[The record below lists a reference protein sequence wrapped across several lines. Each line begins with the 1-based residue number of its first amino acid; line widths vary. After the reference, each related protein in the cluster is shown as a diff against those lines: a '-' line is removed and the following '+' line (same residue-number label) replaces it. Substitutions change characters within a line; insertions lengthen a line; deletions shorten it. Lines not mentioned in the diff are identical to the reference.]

1 MYEHDF
7 LPKGGMAVERLDKRL
22 SQAGYSRKEARE
34 LIRQGRVRVDGQVLA
49 QPEAKCPEGA
59 AVTVD
64 GQSLAQGFAY
74 IMLHKPQG
82 CVCATQDRRERT
94 VLELL
99 PQELRRRELFPVG
112 RLDKDTTGLLL
123 LTDDGE
129 LAHRL
134 LSPKRHVAKTY
145 YVEVEGVLDEGDVS
159 AFAGGMTLADGTRCM
174 PAQLLPTDAHRG
186 FVTLREGKYHQVKR
200 MCAARG
206 KPVRRLERVG
216 FGPLGLDPELEPG
229 AWRELTA
236 QEVEALR
243 AAVSA
248 KNMGAV

>member
-1 MYEHDF
+1 MYEQE
-7 LPKGGMAVERLDKRL
+7 LLSKGGVDMERLDKRL
-22 SQAGYSRKEARE
+22 SQAGYGRKEARE
-34 LIRQGRVRVDGQVLA
+34 LIRQGRVGVDGKTVT

-59 AVTVD
+59 VITVD
-64 GQSLAQGFAY
+64 GHALAQGFVY
-74 IMLHKPQG
+74 IMLHKPQR
-82 CVCATQDRRERT
+82 VVSATRDRRERT

-99 PQELRRRELFPVG
+99 PEDLRRRELFPVG

-134 LSPKRHVAKTY
+134 LSPRRHVPKTY
-145 YVEVEGVLDEGDVS
+145 FVEVEGVLDEGDVS
-159 AFAGGMTLADGTRCM
+159 AFAGGMTLADGTQYL
-174 PAQLLPTDAHRG
+174 PAQLLPTDPHRG

-206 KPVRRLERVG
+206 KPVLRLERVG

-229 AWRELTA
+229 AWRELTG

-243 AAVSA
+243 HAVL
-248 KNMGAV
+248 

>member
-1 MYEHDF
+1 M
-7 LPKGGMAVERLDKRL
+7 ERLDKRL
-22 SQAGYSRKEARE
+22 SQAGYGRKEARE
-34 LIRQGRVRVDGQVLA
+34 LIRQGRVGVDGQTLT
-49 QPEAKCPEGA
+49 QPEAKCPDGA
-59 AVTVD
+59 TVTVD
-64 GQSLAQGFAY
+64 GNALAQGFIY

-82 CVCATQDRRERT
+82 CVSATQDRREPT

-99 PQELRRRELFPVG
+99 PPDLRRRALFPVG
-112 RLDKDTTGLLL
+112 RLDKDVTGLLL

-134 LSPKRHVAKTY
+134 LAPRRHVSKTY

-159 AFAGGMTLADGTRCM
+159 AFAGGMTLADGTRCL
-174 PAQLLPTDAHRG
+174 PAQLLPTDPHRG

-216 FGPLGLDPELEPG
+216 FGPLGLDPALEPG
-229 AWRELTA
+229 AWRELTGP
-236 QEVEALR
+236 EVEALR
-243 AAVSA
+243 AAVL
-248 KNMGAV
+248 

>member
-1 MYEHDF
+1 MYEQEF
-7 LPKGGMAVERLDKRL
+7 LPKGGMDVERLDKRL
-22 SQAGYSRKEARE
+22 SQAGYGRKEARE
-34 LIRQGRVRVDGQVLA
+34 LIRQGRVQVDGETLI
-49 QPEAKCPEGA
+49 QPEAKCPDEA
-59 AVTVD
+59 NLTVD
-64 GQSLAQGFAY
+64 GHTLAQGFTY
-74 IMLHKPQG
+74 IMLHKPRG
-82 CVCATQDRRERT
+82 CVSATQDRREQT

-99 PQELRRRELFPVG
+99 PQELRRRALFPVG

-134 LSPKRHVAKTY
+134 LSPKRHVSKTY

-159 AFAGGMTLADGTRCM
+159 AFAGGMTLADGTQCL

-206 KPVRRLERVG
+206 KPVVRLERVG
-216 FGPLGLDPELEPG
+216 FGPLGLDPALEPG
-229 AWRELTA
+229 TWRELTVS
-236 QEVEALR
+236 EVEALR
-243 AAVSA
+243 TAVL
-248 KNMGAV
+248 